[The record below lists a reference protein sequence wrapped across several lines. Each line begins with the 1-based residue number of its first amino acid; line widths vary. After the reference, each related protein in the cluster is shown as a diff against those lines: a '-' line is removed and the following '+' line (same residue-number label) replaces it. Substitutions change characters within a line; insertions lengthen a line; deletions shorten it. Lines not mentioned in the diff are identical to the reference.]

1 MSRILYLVL
10 IFALVSV
17 HSVHLTQNR
26 AQTQSEYIYIYI
38 YLYIYIYIFSHLH
51 QIQKYIYIGVKRLNM
66 FCTNIFV
73 NALQIVTSS
82 DFRPPICATILA
94 NNLVTNILHLEEQVI
109 HSNALKVIPII
120 ANVIAKPKKKIA
132 KRITIVTITYTRY
145 LMRSNLS
152 IYILYIYIYILYIG
166 NLFHLHHRLLQLR
179 WNQNQL
185 SNLFIYIYICHSQ
198 LVAAVANGLP
208 VKYSS
213 VYNHVNCN
221 TSTNFKLNS
230 VQDVGWCAAKS
241 NPGEWVQIDAPD
253 EVFWKKIETKG
264 RWKQFVKTYKL
275 KYSNDGTT
283 WKDYQGTFTG
293 NSDSK
298 SSKVNLIEPP
308 IKAKMLRI
316 LPLTFYNHMSMKF
329 EAYYKEY

>member
-1 MSRILYLVL
+1 M
-10 IFALVSV
+10 
-17 HSVHLTQNR
+17 
-26 AQTQSEYIYIYI
+26 
-38 YLYIYIYIFSHLH
+38 
-51 QIQKYIYIGVKRLNM
+51 
-66 FCTNIFV
+66 
-73 NALQIVTSS
+73 
-82 DFRPPICATILA
+82 
-94 NNLVTNILHLEEQVI
+94 
-109 HSNALKVIPII
+109 
-120 ANVIAKPKKKIA
+120 
-132 KRITIVTITYTRY
+132 
-145 LMRSNLS
+145 
-152 IYILYIYIYILYIG
+152 
-166 NLFHLHHRLLQLR
+166 
-179 WNQNQL
+179 
-185 SNLFIYIYICHSQ
+185 
-198 LVAAVANGLP
+198 
-208 VKYSS
+208 
-213 VYNHVNCN
+213 NCN